1 MSVQEV
7 PPSTLGSLSAS
18 SGGLG
23 PVEVQELLR
32 VHHQKKART
41 VSKSQPESV
50 GVQPTVAGSFLE
62 ERREKRGM
70 WAGGDADDRCC
81 NFELDAVQVR
91 EFLCSL
97 PLKYDGGELR
107 VATKQQV
114 RSRTKS
120 RATKCQRC

>member
-41 VSKSQPESV
+41 VSQSPSPSPCGTHGCWKLLGEK
-50 GVQPTVAGSFLE
+50 
-62 ERREKRGM
+62 RREGCGREGTQTT
-70 WAGGDADDRCC
+70 
-81 NFELDAVQVR
+81 AVVISNWMPFR
-91 EFLCSL
+91 FASFCALCS
-97 PLKYDGGELR
+97 
-107 VATKQQV
+107 
-114 RSRTKS
+114 
-120 RATKCQRC
+120 